1 MTRYA
6 MLLESDMANRT
17 VQPYAVQ
24 PTRRSRLS
32 QRQIEELTAYL
43 FISPWIIGFLI
54 FTVGAMIFSLGLSF
68 FDADLLSRSTFVGAG
83 NYIALFQDPL
93 FLQALKVTTYYSLA
107 VVPLGTITAL
117 LIALMLNQHILLQG
131 AFRVIYYLPAL
142 VTGAAVAVLWIW
154 VLNPDIGL
162 INSTLR
168 LLGLPKAFQP
178 RWFLSE
184 QWAVPSII
192 LMSLWGTGANMLL
205 YLAGLQSVPTQ
216 LYDAAKID
224 GANSFRL
231 FWHVTL
237 PMLTPTI
244 FFNVILNIIGSY
256 QVFTQAYLLTNGGP
270 NNATLTMVMY
280 LFRKA
285 FQQFYFG
292 YASAIAWVLFAI
304 ILVFTLL
311 VVKSSDAWVYY
322 EGSRR

>member
-1 MTRYA
+1 
-6 MLLESDMANRT
+6 MAQNTT
-17 VQPYAVQ
+17 VLSKKP
-24 PTRRSRLS
+24 RRHLS
-32 QRQIEELTAYL
+32 QRRIEELVAYL
-43 FISPWIIGFLI
+43 FISPWVIGFLI
-54 FTVGAMIFSLGLSF
+54 FTVGAMLFSLGLSF
-68 FDADLLSRSTFVGAG
+68 FDTDLLSRARFVGPG
-83 NYIALFQDPL
+83 NYMALFQDPL
-93 FLQALKVTTYYSLA
+93 FIKSLWVTSYYSLA
-107 VVPLGTITAL
+107 VVPLGTVIAL
-117 LIALMLNQHILLQG
+117 LIALMLNQKIMFQG
-131 AFRVIYYLPAL
+131 TFRVIYYLPAL
-142 VTGAAVAVLWIW
+142 VTGAAVAVLWTW

-162 INSTLR
+162 LNS
-168 LLGLPKAFQP
+168 AFMFFGIPRASLP

-184 QWAVPSII
+184 TWAVPSII
-192 LMSLWGTGANMLL
+192 MMSLWGTGANMLL
-205 YLAGLQSVPTQ
+205 YLAGLQSIPTQ

-244 FFNVILNIIGSY
+244 FFNVILNVIASY

-292 YASAIAWVLFAI
+292 YASAIAWILFAI

-311 VVKSSDAWVYY
+311 VIRSSDAWVYY